1 MRTLQSTYVRVMI
14 GVTVLATALSLI
26 ATALL
31 LISGPVIRAP
41 AAAAMLF
48 LLAQP
53 MLWTAVDLLDRACHP
68 RPQPCIKPLVG
79 ANRRRN
85 AA

>member
-1 MRTLQSTYVRVMI
+1 MRPLQCTQLRVMI
-14 GVTVLATALSLI
+14 GVTVLATALSLV

-31 LISGPVIRAP
+31 LISGPVVRAP
-41 AAAAMLF
+41 AAAATLF

-53 MLWTAVDLLDRACHP
+53 MLWTAVDLLDRASHP
-68 RPQPCIKPLVG
+68 RRQPRIEPLVG
-79 ANRRRN
+79 GNRQRN